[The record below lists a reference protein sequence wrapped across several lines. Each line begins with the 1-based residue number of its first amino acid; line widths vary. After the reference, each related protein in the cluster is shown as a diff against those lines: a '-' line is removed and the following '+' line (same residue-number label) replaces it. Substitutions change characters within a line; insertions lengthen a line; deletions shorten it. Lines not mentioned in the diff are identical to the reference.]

1 MHGTIVQ
8 KRSLQADSLFSPGDC
23 VLSDVSLSD
32 ALDRRDLNLAD
43 RREFNLNE
51 KHFNANDDKQV
62 TDMNLLLLLLLLLL
76 LNLEMIKILFAAR

>member
-1 MHGTIVQ
+1 M
-8 KRSLQADSLFSPGDC
+8 QADSLFSPGDC

-62 TDMNLLLLLLLLLL
+62 TDMNLLLLLLLL
-76 LNLEMIKILFAAR
+76 NLEMIKILFAAR

>member
-1 MHGTIVQ
+1 M
-8 KRSLQADSLFSPGDC
+8 QADSLFSPGDC

-43 RREFNLNE
+43 KREFNLNE

-62 TDMNLLLLLLLLLL
+62 TNMILPLLLLL

>member
-1 MHGTIVQ
+1 M
-8 KRSLQADSLFSPGDC
+8 QADSLFSPGDC

-62 TDMNLLLLLLLLLL
+62 TNMILLFLLLILLLLLLLL

>member
-1 MHGTIVQ
+1 M
-8 KRSLQADSLFSPGDC
+8 QADSLFSPGDC

-43 RREFNLNE
+43 KREFNLNE

-62 TDMNLLLLLLLLLL
+62 TNMLLLLL

>member
-1 MHGTIVQ
+1 M
-8 KRSLQADSLFSPGDC
+8 QADSLFSPGDC

-32 ALDRRDLNLAD
+32 ALDRRDLNLVD
-43 RREFNLNE
+43 KREFNLNE

-62 TDMNLLLLLLLLLL
+62 TNMLLLLL

>member
-1 MHGTIVQ
+1 M
-8 KRSLQADSLFSPGDC
+8 QADSLFSPGDC

-43 RREFNLNE
+43 KREFNLNE

-62 TDMNLLLLLLLLLL
+62 TNMLLLLLLLL

>member
-1 MHGTIVQ
+1 M
-8 KRSLQADSLFSPGDC
+8 QADSLFSPGDC

-43 RREFNLNE
+43 RREFNINE

-62 TDMNLLLLLLLLLL
+62 TDMNLLLLLLLL
-76 LNLEMIKILFAAR
+76 NLEMIKILFAAR

>member
-1 MHGTIVQ
+1 M
-8 KRSLQADSLFSPGDC
+8 QADSLFSPGDC

-32 ALDRRDLNLAD
+32 ALDRRDLNLAE

-62 TDMNLLLLLLLLLL
+62 TNMLLLLL

>member
-1 MHGTIVQ
+1 MHATIVL
-8 KRSLQADSLFSPGDC
+8 KCSLQADSLFSPGDC

-32 ALDRRDLNLAD
+32 ALDRRDLNLVD
-43 RREFNLNE
+43 KREFNLNE

-62 TDMNLLLLLLLLLL
+62 TNMTLLFLLL

>member
-1 MHGTIVQ
+1 M
-8 KRSLQADSLFSPGDC
+8 QADSLFSPGDC

-43 RREFNLNE
+43 KREFNLNE

-62 TDMNLLLLLLLLLL
+62 NNMILLLLL

>member
-1 MHGTIVQ
+1 M
-8 KRSLQADSLFSPGDC
+8 QADSLFSPGDC

-32 ALDRRDLNLAD
+32 ALDRRDLNLVD

-62 TDMNLLLLLLLLLL
+62 TNMLLLLL

>member
-1 MHGTIVQ
+1 M
-8 KRSLQADSLFSPGDC
+8 QADSLFSPGDC

-43 RREFNLNE
+43 KREFNLNE

-62 TDMNLLLLLLLLLL
+62 THMILLLLLLLLMLILLLMLL